1 MTGKRILSGVA
12 PGAIIATLLSAPAAA
27 QETAQGAAA
36 TGSQPII
43 VTAQRRE
50 QQLQDVPISVSAY
63 SGDDLLDRQVGDL
76 TNLTQIAPSVTFTQ
90 STNALNSSV
99 QIRGVGTSVFS
110 SAVEPSVSFVVDG
123 VVLSRQGQAFTD
135 LIDIERIEVLRGP
148 QSTLFGK
155 NASAG
160 VVNVVT
166 QRPSR
171 DFEFQADFT
180 IAEMD
185 EYRARGSVSGPI
197 SDTIGARLTG
207 FYTDVGGH
215 IENQFD
221 DREFN
226 GSERWGLRGKLEFDI
241 TPTINLLL
249 IGDYR
254 ESDDECC
261 MWQARQF
268 TNPAFFAAN
277 PDIVPSPT
285 NRETNVNAPVFNRTE
300 SWGVSAE
307 ANIDIGEH
315 VLTSVTAYREWDF
328 RNAIDV
334 DGTPSIGIPGILG
347 FDINNG
353 ETNIEQ
359 FTQEV
364 RLTSPSGGLFE
375 YIVGAF
381 YFDLNLDRL
390 FTRKLCLAG
399 LSPEA
404 CPQISIPP
412 APGFPPILPLS
423 QSGFFNGD
431 VQNRNYAGFADVT
444 VNIADNFRVIGG
456 IRILREELDVGLVR
470 PVQPLFA
477 GDGVL
482 NGEIAPANIFVDE
495 DGDGNLDPIVQD
507 GRIRDTAVTGRAVVQ
522 YDFSPDANIYASYSR
537 GYKGPTADVA
547 FDPDFVPGDRSI
559 FPTVAPETSNAY
571 EIGFRSQALNGA
583 FTFNVSAFLA
593 DYDDFQSQSFD
604 AVATTFV
611 LSNVGQVR
619 TKGVE
624 IEFAAQPS
632 DSFSLSGGISYT
644 DAAVRSF
651 PNGQCFT
658 PAALDPDCVNGVKDL
673 AGARLPN
680 SPTWRAILN
689 ARYDQPLSDSL
700 GGFIQ
705 AGMRWQSDTQFSI
718 TQNPNTI
725 QDGYAI
731 VDASVGLTADD
742 GRYTVTLFVR
752 NLFDTNYTNF
762 IFQDPVL
769 TGEVNL
775 NQYAP
780 RDADRYFGGSVRVR
794 F

>member
-12 PGAIIATLLSAPAAA
+12 PGAIAAALLSTPA
-27 QETAQGAAA
+27 TAQTASGGAAT
-36 TGSQPII
+36 TGNAPII

-50 QQLQDVPISVSAY
+50 QQLQDVPISVSAF
-63 SGDDLLDRQVGDL
+63 SGDALLERQVGDL

-166 QRPSR
+166 QRPSN
-171 DFEFQADFT
+171 DFAFEADFT

-185 EYRARGSVSGPI
+185 EYRARASISGPI

-215 IENQFD
+215 IDNQFD

-241 TPTINLLL
+241 TPTVNLLL

-254 ESDDECC
+254 ESDDACC
-261 MWQARQF
+261 MWQARDF
-268 TNPAFFAAN
+268 TNPAFLVAN
-277 PDIVPSPT
+277 PNITPSPT
-285 NRETNVNAPVFNRTE
+285 NREVNVNAPVFNRTE
-300 SWGVSAE
+300 SWGISAE

-328 RNAIDV
+328 RNSIDV
-334 DGTPSIGIPGILG
+334 DGTPSLGVPGIFG

-364 RLTSPSGGLFE
+364 RLTSPSGGLIE

-404 CPQISIPP
+404 CPQISVPP

-431 VQNRNYAGFADVT
+431 VENRNYAAFADLT

-456 IRILREELDVGLVR
+456 IRVLREELDVGLVR
-470 PVQPLFA
+470 PLEPLFP
-477 GDGVL
+477 GDAVL
-482 NGEIAPANIFVDE
+482 NAQIAPANIFVDE
-495 DGDGNLDPIVQD
+495 DGDGDLDPIVQN

-547 FDPDFVPGDRSI
+547 FDPDFVPGNRNI

-571 EIGFRSQALNGA
+571 EVGFRSQALDGA

-604 AVATTFV
+604 AAAATFV

-624 IEFAAQPS
+624 IEFSAQPS
-632 DSFSLSGGISYT
+632 DQFNFSGGISYT
-644 DAAVRSF
+644 DAEVRSF

-673 AGARLPN
+673 EGARLPN

-700 GGFIQ
+700 AGFIQ
-705 AGMRWQSDTQFSI
+705 AGLRWQSDTQFSI
-718 TQNPNTI
+718 NQNPNTI

-731 VDASVGLTADD
+731 VDASIGLTADD

-769 TGEVNL
+769 TGQVNL

>member
-12 PGAIIATLLSAPAAA
+12 PGAIVAALLSSPA
-27 QETAQGAAA
+27 TAQTASEGAA
-36 TGSQPII
+36 TGGSAPII

-63 SGDDLLDRQVGDL
+63 SGSDLLDRQVGDL

-166 QRPSR
+166 QRPSN
-171 DFEFQADFT
+171 DFELQADFT

-185 EYRARGSVSGPI
+185 EYRARASVSGPI
-197 SDTIGARLTG
+197 TDTIGARLTG

-215 IENQFD
+215 IDNQFD
-221 DREFN
+221 NREFN

-241 TPTINLLL
+241 TPTVNLLL

-254 ESDDECC
+254 ESDDACC
-261 MWQARQF
+261 MWQAREF
-268 TNPAFFAAN
+268 NNPAFFVAN
-277 PDIVPSPT
+277 PNITPSPT
-285 NRETNVNAPVFNRTE
+285 NREVNINAPLFNRTE

-334 DGTPSIGIPGILG
+334 DGTPSLGVPGITG

-359 FTQEV
+359 FTQEI
-364 RLTSPSGGLFE
+364 RLTSPSGGVVE
-375 YIVGAF
+375 YILGAF

-399 LSPEA
+399 LSAEA
-404 CPQISIPP
+404 CPQISVPP

-431 VQNRNYAGFADVT
+431 VENRNYAAFADVT

-456 IRILREELDVGLVR
+456 IRVLREELDVGLVR
-470 PVQPLFA
+470 PLEPLFP
-477 GDGVL
+477 GDAVL
-482 NGEIAPANIFVDE
+482 NAQIAPANIFVDE
-495 DGDGNLDPIVQD
+495 DGDGNLDPIVQN
-507 GRIRDTAVTGRAVVQ
+507 GSIRDTAVTGRAVVQ

-571 EIGFRSQALNGA
+571 EVGFRSQALDGA

-593 DYDDFQSQSFD
+593 DYNNFQSQSFD
-604 AVATTFV
+604 AAAATFV
-611 LSNVGQVR
+611 LSNVGRVR

-624 IEFAAQPS
+624 IEFSAQPS
-632 DSFSLSGGISYT
+632 DRFNFSGGISYT
-644 DAAVRSF
+644 DAEVRSF

-700 GGFIQ
+700 TGFLQ

-769 TGEVNL
+769 TGQINL